1 MNPLSNRTLQA
12 EQETAHDDGTLI
24 SPDTFPAPAVPVMPA
39 VREVAIQ
46 RPMLPAL
53 PPPASMCTGQ
63 NTAPVLAAGVK
74 RSAADAGFD
83 ADAIPD
89 GKRVKVSHANDMDTE
104 EFQETLSTTP
114 DLAVGRKRSA
124 SDAGLDEDG
133 LFARKRLKQDEAN
146 YSNRQ
151 VQAMMTD
158 SESPSQEQMPAPD
171 SSTGVSFALNVQ
183 VRQQSEEMHLDMTD
197 IWLSAHRGDLQTIQA
212 WLDKPE
218 TDVNA
223 KCAEHGAVLHAIDS
237 EFQPWRCLYDSS
249 NDFDSTDSSTDDRL
263 EAAKE
268 RHGLPE
274 SRHDT
279 SLLKLLLARPGIDAN
294 KRVEGGWTALMRAV
308 DSRQLQ
314 NVQALLAWP
323 GIDLAARNNRG
334 ETALSIVTEKTPP
347 SIVEALLGA
356 HGIKASYQQYLDR
369 HREFTAAA
377 ATGDLAQVRSLL
389 AEIPWINT
397 NFEVNGQAALTSAA
411 KNTHLE
417 TALALLAMPGIRV
430 WRSDAELL
438 ARLAIKKRCFQ
449 LLRDMLDR
457 PSFYSIHEASFFYP
471 YLELAAANG
480 YFPVVQMLLF
490 SPEINN
496 NVGKDKG
503 RNALF
508 DATVCDHYQIAIV
521 LVAMP
526 WINGNASWG
535 GSSHGSKYRG
545 YPVLTIAAEKGNL
558 SLVRALLA
566 VPEIDVNLANESGHT
581 PLMLAAYYGHFKIA
595 QALLAMPGI
604 DIKKSSQYVPY
615 RGDSA
620 EHLSGTRVRRSP
632 FAPRTYYSALKL
644 AKLSNEQR
652 IVEAL
657 LAHARP
663 VRSKPEETDTT
674 ISGADTST
682 SPLSPPRE
690 QLDPQRAS
698 WLEQGCID
706 IILGSC
712 LASDV
717 QRLLQSAI
725 PLPAWCQSS
734 LVEAIALG
742 FTAGH
747 YRAAPAPLWRTL
759 LQTRAWLAGLA
770 FGAKQSRQDVIA
782 LDTAISHQLESMK
795 LWNVFLN
802 EVEDLQS
809 LKADPDDAQFE
820 ELTLLGCAARDGDLP
835 AIKTL
840 VALGANIHLRSPN
853 GDVPI
858 VAAARAGQWAA
869 CAELFSIGAMPVMG
883 DSKGYPALYYIGSAF
898 AHPDTATPA
907 LAKLIRYLRLK
918 NVRFDIL
925 APNPDERDREK
936 KPTVLISDIL
946 FSNPESWIRFGK
958 IIYGIADEPLLA
970 LPMMPTPQS
979 HPSAS
984 SKAQVHAMF
993 QWANAQTAL
1002 AAWLDADPQRLH
1014 WEDPDNS
1021 QTLLHLAAAN
1031 QNAGL
1036 VRLLLDRGI
1045 ARTHVDRAGQT
1056 AAQLLPADFM
1066 SSYTPAA
1073 KAIADLLR

>member
-1 MNPLSNRTLQA
+1 MDHRLHLTQQA
-12 EQETAHDDGTLI
+12 ERFEPHDVPTSAAPDAVP
-24 SPDTFPAPAVPVMPA
+24 SPVLPATPSIREAPAQQPLFHV
-39 VREVAIQ
+39 
-46 RPMLPAL
+46 L
-53 PPPASMCTGQ
+53 PPPA
-63 NTAPVLAAGVK
+63 APHASEGSAPTLAVGVK
-74 RSAADAGFD
+74 RSAADAGLD
-83 ADAIPD
+83 ADAVPD
-89 GKRVKVSHANDMDTE
+89 GKRVKVGHANDPDTE
-104 EFQETLSTTP
+104 GFQETLP
-114 DLAVGRKRSA
+114 DAPDSAGGRKRTA
-124 SDAGLDEDG
+124 SDAGLDEDD
-133 LFARKRLKQDEAN
+133 LPARKRLRQDEPN
-146 YSNRQ
+146 Q

-158 SESPSQEQMPAPD
+158 SESPSQERMPAQD
-171 SSTGVSFALNVQ
+171 TSTGASFAVDEPVQ
-183 VRQQSEEMHLDMTD
+183 RQSEGMFLDMMD
-197 IWLSAHRGDLQTIQA
+197 IWLSAHRGDIETIQA

-223 KCAEHGAVLHAIDS
+223 KCAELGSVLNAIDS
-237 EFQPWRCLYDSS
+237 RFRPFRSYHNSDDS
-249 NDFDSTDSSTDDRL
+249 DSTDSSTDDRL

-279 SLLKLLLARPGIDAN
+279 SLLKLLLSRPGIDAN
-294 KRVEGGWTALMRAV
+294 KRNACGQTALMSAV
-308 DSRQLQ
+308 KSSQSQ

-323 GIDLAARNNRG
+323 GIDLAARDRSG
-334 ETALSIVTEKTPP
+334 ETALAIVTEKTPP
-347 SIVEALLGA
+347 PIVEALLGA

-377 ATGDLAQVRSLL
+377 ATGDLGQVRSLL
-389 AEIPWINT
+389 ADIPWINI

-411 KNTHLE
+411 ENAHLE
-417 TALALLAMPGIRV
+417 TALALLAMPGMRV
-430 WRSDAELL
+430 WGWDATLL
-438 ARLAIKKRCFQ
+438 ARLAIDKGCFQ

-480 YFPVVQMLLF
+480 CFPIVQMLLS

-496 NVGKDKG
+496 NVGNDKG
-503 RNALF
+503 GNALF
-508 DATVCDHYQIAIV
+508 DATVCDHDQIAIV

-526 WINGNASWG
+526 WINVNASWSRSYHRG
-535 GSSHGSKYRG
+535 KYRG
-545 YPVLTIAAEKGNL
+545 YPVLTMAAEKGNL

-566 VPEIDVNLANESGHT
+566 VPAIDVNLANESGHT
-581 PLMLAAYYGHFKIA
+581 PLMLAACYGHLDIV

-604 DIKKSSQYVPY
+604 DVKKSSQYVPC
-615 RGDSA
+615 RGDSP
-620 EHLSGTRVRRSP
+620 EHLSGDRVGRSP
-632 FAPRTYYSALKL
+632 FSPRTYYSALKL
-644 AKLSNEQR
+644 AKLSHEQP

-674 ISGADTST
+674 ISDADKST

-712 LASDV
+712 VASDV

-725 PLPAWCQSS
+725 PLPAWCQAS

-770 FGAKQSRQDVIA
+770 FGAKQSRQDVIE

-795 LWNVFLN
+795 LWIVFLN

-809 LKADPDDAQFE
+809 LKADPDNAQFE

-869 CAELFSIGAMPVMG
+869 CAELFSMGAMPVMG
-883 DSKGYPALYYIGSAF
+883 DSKGYPALYYIASAF

-925 APNPDERDREK
+925 APNPDERDRK
-936 KPTVLISDIL
+936 KNPTVLISDIL
-946 FSNPESWIRFGK
+946 FSSPESWIRFGK
-958 IIYGIADEPLLA
+958 IIYGIAEEPLPA
-970 LPMMPTPQS
+970 LPLVPAPQS
-979 HPSAS
+979 QPSAS

-993 QWANAQTAL
+993 QSTNAEAAL
-1002 AAWLDADPQRLH
+1002 AAWLDADPQHLH
-1014 WEDPDNS
+1014 WRDPDND

-1031 QNAGL
+1031 QNVGL

-1045 ARTHVDRAGQT
+1045 GRTHADRAGQI
-1056 AAQLLPADFM
+1056 AAQLLPADYM

-1073 KAIADLLR
+1073 KTIADLLR